1 MDIFIQTETNTTIPI
16 EVEAHWTVGD
26 LKDALHGHSAP
37 LLSYQRV
44 ELNDSSQPIADTG
57 ICSESVVNMI
67 SRRAWIGKSGHNLI
81 IIDTVDNEIH
91 FIDDDNY
98 DVCIYNHLLTKT
110 DHGKYEFNNY
120 DMIYEYQLSI
130 EFITETSEGVKFYP
144 VDSFDIKGDL
154 DNEAKRNLESI
165 RQKYTEFTFNIKT
178 DPNRFAA
185 FIGLATR
192 GY

>member
-16 EVEAHWTVGD
+16 EIEAHWTVGD
-26 LKDALHGHSAP
+26 LKDALRGHSAP
-37 LLSYQRV
+37 LLSYQGV
-44 ELNDSSQPIADTG
+44 ELNDSSVPIADTG

-67 SRRAWIGKSGHNLI
+67 SRRAWMAKSGHDVI

-91 FIDDDNY
+91 HIDDNDY
-98 DVCIYNHLLTKT
+98 DVYIDSNVLTKT
-110 DHGKYEFNNY
+110 DHGKYEFGICNI
-120 DMIYEYQLSI
+120 IYKYQLSI

-144 VDSFDIKGDL
+144 VDSFDIIGNINNDAKKSL
-154 DNEAKRNLESI
+154 DSI

-178 DPNRFAA
+178 DPDRFASILA
-185 FIGLATR
+185 LATR

>member
-1 MDIFIQTETNTTIPI
+1 MDIFIQTETNTTIPM

-37 LLSYQRV
+37 LLSYQGV

-67 SRRAWIGKSGHNLI
+67 SRRAWMAKSGHEVI

-91 FIDDDNY
+91 LINDEDY
-98 DVCIYNHLLTKT
+98 DLRIGNNVLTKT
-110 DHGKYEFNNY
+110 DHSKYAFGSCG
-120 DMIYEYQLSI
+120 MIYEYQLSI

-144 VDSFDIKGDL
+144 VNSFDIKGNINNDAKKSL
-154 DNEAKRNLESI
+154 DSI
-165 RQKYTEFTFNIKT
+165 KQKYTEFTLNIKT
-178 DPNRFAA
+178 DPNRFASILA
-185 FIGLATR
+185 LATR